1 MPNVELIFSHLRAN
15 NLNAFSLIETP
26 GLTLTMDT
34 YTKYKKKSNTELRL
48 TLGYGFF
55 FFLENQTCIDSR

>member
-26 GLTLTMDT
+26 GLTLTMDA

-48 TLGYGFF
+48 TLGYGV